1 MSRRD
6 SHSWSATAGL
16 AAAGFGIGVLAGMVL
31 SGWLGS
37 VTGGRLRRELDTLR
51 APARVPR
58 QGTAPTI
65 RAVRKALE
73 DTPELR
79 ALALTVVGVSPGV
92 VELRGWVTTRLERA
106 RAVRAVRALP
116 EIETVHNRILVRGE
130 DDTARTDPTD
140 DPIDQ
145 TA

>member
-1 MSRRD
+1 
-6 SHSWSATAGL
+6 
-16 AAAGFGIGVLAGMVL
+16 MVL

-37 VTGGRLRRELDTLR
+37 VTGGRLRRKLDILR
-51 APARVPR
+51 GPVPRAPR

-73 DTPELR
+73 DAPELQ

-92 VELRGWVTTRLERA
+92 VELRGWVATRLERA
-106 RAVRAVRALP
+106 RAVRAIRALP
-116 EIETVHNRILVRGE
+116 EIDTVHNRILVRGE
-130 DDTARTDPTD
+130 DDATSTDPTD

>member
-16 AAAGFGIGVLAGMVL
+16 AAAGFGFGALAGMVL

-51 APARVPR
+51 TPTPPR
-58 QGTAPTI
+58 QGTALTV

-73 DTPELR
+73 EAPELQG
-79 ALALTVVGVSPGV
+79 LALTVVGVSSGV
-92 VELRGWVTTRLERA
+92 VELRGWVATRLERA
-106 RAVRAVRALP
+106 RAVRAVRAVP

-130 DDTARTDPTD
+130 DDAATTDPTD